1 MQSAS
6 SSFKKNKFCS
16 SLIKTPQNRQGFLFR
31 GFMCLWLRNSGLRPS
46 NNLAITAHFISRND
60 AILSD
65 VLLMPLPGCYNY
77 AQLNFIILFHFITP
91 PAQQASRCS
100 FVKLEPSRVARATL
114 NGKKHLRFFMP
125 ASFSFLL
132 SRFLFCSNFFRS
144 FLFSPLLCFG
154 RLGIELLHHFA

>member
-46 NNLAITAHFISRND
+46 NSLAITAHFISRND

-65 VLLMPLPGCYNY
+65 VLLMSLPGCCNY
-77 AQLNFIILFHFITP
+77 AQLNFIILFQFLTP

-100 FVKLEPSRVARATL
+100 FVKLGPSRVARSTL
-114 NGKKHLRFFMP
+114 NGKQHLFFLASIIQFSAQSLLVLQQLFPQLPFQP
-125 ASFSFLL
+125 ASLL
-132 SRFLFCSNFFRS
+132 W
-144 FLFSPLLCFG
+144 P
-154 RLGIELLHHFA
+154 AWY